1 MKSQASQRSSVPDLA
16 SDLRPYD
23 NCVVDFEQFF
33 DLIAGTMHRN
43 GGIDFESTE
52 KNVSCLFGM
61 A

>member
-1 MKSQASQRSSVPDLA
+1 MPDLA

-33 DLIAGTMHRN
+33 DLIAGKMHRN